1 MCLSHYVQSRHWN
14 WGGDEIVHD
23 PVVPSHRP
31 VPGRSQ
37 RRSDAS
43 YPIDPR
49 EFLVTDDNAV
59 VGLALRNEVVPSAG
73 EPTRMHS
80 RAVGDFDYR
89 ADVVTR
95 WVGEHVV
102 ATADGRDTWLF
113 PDEVLHVRRGDC
125 EDRACLLASLLV
137 AAGISSYNVRVAI
150 GRMVFRRGAEVVV
163 AHDHAWVVYRRE
175 DGQWQILEPLP
186 PVKAPRRATR
196 STQRVAP
203 RRYEG
208 TKISYEPEFVWN
220 RDHLWRVF
228 GGDNKYRT
236 FAEAALRSEWNR
248 LDPAFSGDVHRS
260 LLHDALGG
268 YGSEIVTRLQASFT
282 YMFGSYIDWPDM
294 PNRYD
299 PRDHFD
305 NCTIADSWA
314 RVGSRLGVFAR
325 TRELRVFGLA
335 AHAIG
340 DFYAHSSYSFFAVRE
355 TVDGHERVR
364 PFDPA
369 WLAPGALNAQL
380 ASPARY
386 DAGGFDLHRSGF
398 TRGPR
403 WKGDATAAAAEWAGQ
418 ILSGRYAQEGDS
430 KSLFERFTWIPDAV
444 ENAPGFNRCAA
455 APHHEEIAVDSGK
468 GSNVLYGKNDF
479 ATEFGRRYA
488 GAVHHVR
495 AEFAK
500 VWGPA
505 PGAHPF

>member
-1 MCLSHYVQSRHWN
+1 MCLSAYVQSRRWN
-14 WGGDEIVHD
+14 WEGDEIVHD

-31 VPGRSQ
+31 VPGRAA
-37 RRSDAS
+37 RRGDRS

-49 EFLVTDDNAV
+49 EFLVTENNAV
-59 VGLALRNEVVPSAG
+59 VGRAMRKEVVPSAG
-73 EPTRMHS
+73 EPARMHS
-80 RAVGDFDYR
+80 RGVGDFDYR
-89 ADVVTR
+89 AEVVTR

-102 ATADGRDTWLF
+102 ATADGGDTWLF

-150 GRMVFRRGAEVVV
+150 GRLVFRSGSQVVA

-175 DGQWQILEPLP
+175 GGQWQILEPLP
-186 PVKAPRRATR
+186 PARPVRRAPRPAARRAP
-196 STQRVAP
+196 S
-203 RRYEG
+203 RYEG

-228 GGDNKYRT
+228 GGEQARRP
-236 FAEAALRSEWNR
+236 FAAASLRADWNR
-248 LDPAFSGDVHRS
+248 LDPAFTGDVHRS

-268 YGSEIVTRLQASFT
+268 YGNEIVTRLQASFT
-282 YMFGSYIDWPDM
+282 YLFGSYVDWPDM

-305 NCTIADSWA
+305 NCTIVDSWQ
-314 RVGSRLGVFAR
+314 RVGTRLAEFAR

-340 DFYAHSSYSFFAVRE
+340 DFYAHSSYPFFAVRE
-355 TVDGHERVR
+355 TVAGRERVR

-369 WLAPGALNAQL
+369 WLAPGALEAQL
-380 ASPARY
+380 ATPARY
-386 DAGGFDLHRSGF
+386 DTGRFDLRRAGF

-403 WKGDATAAAAEWAGQ
+403 WQGNATSAADAWAGQ
-418 ILSGRYAQEGDS
+418 ILSGRYAHEDDS
-430 KSLFERFTWIPDAV
+430 KTFFENFTWIPDAV
-444 ENAPGFNRCAA
+444 LKAPGFRRCAA
-455 APHHEEIAVDSGK
+455 APHHEEIAVDSAK
-468 GSNVLYGKNDF
+468 GSNALYGKG
-479 ATEFGRRYA
+479 EFRGEFQRRYA
-488 GAVHHVR
+488 AAVHHVR

-505 PGAHPF
+505 PARHPF